1 MTSVGNVVNVAQ
13 LYCLYSKFLIVISA
27 VVARLYVFGGY
38 GSNIEDYL
46 HGIGE
51 FCWDA
56 VS

>member
-1 MTSVGNVVNVAQ
+1 MLSAAQ
-13 LYCLYSKFLIVISA
+13 LCCSYSAFSIVMSA
-27 VVARLYVFGGY
+27 VVGRLYVFGGY